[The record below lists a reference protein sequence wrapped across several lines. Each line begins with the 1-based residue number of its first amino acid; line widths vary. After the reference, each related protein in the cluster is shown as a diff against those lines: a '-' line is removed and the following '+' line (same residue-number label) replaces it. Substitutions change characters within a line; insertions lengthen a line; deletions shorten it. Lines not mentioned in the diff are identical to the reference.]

1 MEGKKMR
8 ICMVNNTKK
17 EQPSYIVRN
26 KIVAE
31 KLNELGHSVYC
42 KTEDT
47 TPLDL
52 DAYDVFVFNRFYEG
66 SLLLEISA
74 LRGMGK
80 IIVYETDDNY
90 FGIDQTHPFHKLKD
104 AAVLSQMELIRIA
117 DAITVSTPELKFKAI
132 ERNANAE
139 VYVVPNALDFST
151 YRKRKGGNKKLRI
164 GFQGSN
170 IHSTDL
176 LMVVDAIDELQK
188 EFDFDFYILGLD
200 DKPLS
205 ELYKFCQEYK
215 EQQYQWVGD
224 FKKLYE
230 KLETMKYI
238 HMPSVDYAEYRD
250 MLSKANLDIGLVPL
264 HDSEFGR
271 GKSCL
276 KFYEYAAVGTVSIA
290 SKVIPYTQEMDE
302 QDLVKNRH
310 HKWVAKLRKLI
321 EDEQFRNERL
331 RAQML
336 WVKTNR
342 DLNKVAKSWENVFE
356 LIIKNNI
363 K

>member
-1 MEGKKMR
+1 
-8 ICMVNNTKK
+8 
-17 EQPSYIVRN
+17 
-26 KIVAE
+26 
-31 KLNELGHSVYC
+31 
-42 KTEDT
+42 
-47 TPLDL
+47 
-52 DAYDVFVFNRFYEG
+52 
-66 SLLLEISA
+66 
-74 LRGMGK
+74 
-80 IIVYETDDNY
+80 
-90 FGIDQTHPFHKLKD
+90 
-104 AAVLSQMELIRIA
+104 MELIRIA

-342 DLNKVAKSWENVFE
+342 DLNKVTKSWENVFE